1 MDFQIIGYIA
11 ALCTSLSFMPQ
22 AIKVIR
28 TQNTESLS
36 LLMYSVFSFGVAM
49 WLLYGFLLGDLPMI
63 IANVVTLFFAVIILA
78 LKVRHRLTERRALSN
93 TEQ

>member
-28 TQNTESLS
+28 TQDTESLS

-49 WLLYGFLLGDLPMI
+49 WLLYGVILGDLPMI
-63 IANVVTLFFAVIILA
+63 LANVVTLFFAIIILVM
-78 LKVRHRLTERRALSN
+78 KVRHHIEKRRTDES
-93 TEQ
+93 